1 MTEQRRYY
9 LVIMTKG
16 KKKKIDKLIFDNQL
30 KDISI
35 FEILAGKNNDK
46 LEEMDNYLDNNRR
59 L

>member
-16 KKKKIDKLIFDNQL
+16 KKKKIDKLITYNHLQ
-30 KDISI
+30 DISI

>member
-16 KKKKIDKLIFDNQL
+16 KKKKIDKLINDNQL

-35 FEILAGKNNDK
+35 FEILAGENSEK
-46 LEEMDNYLDNNRR
+46 LGEMDHYFDNNE
-59 L
+59 